1 MFIDRMIPDFTIN
14 DGNIQFSLFTKQFP
28 AGNLIEK
35 GPFNINSGTQQ
46 VHLRARGRQARV
58 KVSSFTDNT
67 YWRYGA
73 VRLDIKPD
81 GQQ

>member
-1 MFIDRMIPDFTIN
+1 MFIDRMIPDFDIN
-14 DGNIQFSLFTKQFP
+14 DGNIQFSIKTKQFP
-28 AGNLIEK
+28 AGDFVEK

-46 VHLRARGRQARV
+46 IHLRARGRQARV
-58 KVSSFTDNT
+58 KVSSHTDNT